1 MVKPDI
7 KHDYYRDLDL
17 PPTASIDDIKK
28 QYRRLAL
35 LYHPDRNA
43 GKEEEYVPRFQAI
56 QTAHEV
62 LGDAAIKN
70 KYDADRRKAGMSF
83 RPTTFGN
90 PYAASAAYPPP
101 PRRTQ
106 PGQWQRP
113 PPFSAA
119 SGTAGGGTPT
129 GAERFSNFTA
139 RPAPTARKD
148 AAQDRTNMFKAWQ
161 NMNSAQDRQQRA
173 TAAGAAPPPAQPSP
187 NRPRPPPPP
196 RAEAKMPSEEEI
208 RAGMNYRRAPP
219 PKPGGCDEFEARRSA
234 WASFQQNA
242 AAKPGVNRS
251 KTMKTPKKQG
261 FDPNAPGSDE
271 RPAASGGYSHRHRS
285 EDFGRSKNNSAFP
298 GPPPGPPPQ
307 SPLTP
312 GASPTS
318 QQRPFADPLRPFKS
332 RVDDDLSES
341 QVPFAEGNRTRTPYS
356 SLGGEKTSFNRDPVE
371 GLRRSASTRDATKLS
386 SNGSDSGRARSTS
399 PLGRN
404 TSANHPEHAHCSY
417 AGINSSESDDVPIE
431 MAGKPTSGDQQPRTG
446 PSQRPKKTPTPP
458 SRRFNGSTN
467 PHHVPPSDGTQSDT
481 EGARPSTQQNSSS
494 NNIFSFPYQQGMF
507 TPSGTGKSR
516 SEENVNTNFS
526 PNGWNGAFTGSA
538 DYFSQPPHT
547 ASDKKTSSPSRS
559 QQKNGMRSA
568 TTPNPTMTANGAADI
583 PAPPTASGMDN
594 DPQAD
599 PSTAGEVRFSK
610 EQWEKTFQD
619 ASWTYPTPRPP
630 SPTKGTN
637 MKARGRKPGKAG
649 SKHFAVGTDTKQPP
663 FVADEDGGAGKE
675 AENGNFVLDEDAD
688 AMDIDSTPPSTT
700 APANPVGPQQPTPN
714 QAESTKSP
722 PTYPVN
728 SSTWQQQQQQ
738 QGQEQ
743 QQQQSTQTNAHQRR
757 SLDRASTKDYL
768 NVNLDDLAN
777 VPPFKKSTPE
787 TGDGSGL
794 KDFADLNS
802 SLPFPSAASKI
813 PPTQTFKPEKLQI
826 PSIPKPPSL
835 PQRLTKESWNVY
847 ARNFGSYLIAY
858 HNFNNT
864 MLRHFVTRE
873 EHVQKHYL
881 AGGMSWLEAS
891 GDLASAQ
898 PGQPR
903 GFGSYMQGV
912 REDEQAREAWN
923 LGCERHQEAVIG
935 FEKMRERLRN
945 ISLKGGL
952 VDR

>member
-1 MVKPDI
+1 
-7 KHDYYRDLDL
+7 
-17 PPTASIDDIKK
+17 
-28 QYRRLAL
+28 
-35 LYHPDRNA
+35 
-43 GKEEEYVPRFQAI
+43 
-56 QTAHEV
+56 
-62 LGDAAIKN
+62 
-70 KYDADRRKAGMSF
+70 
-83 RPTTFGN
+83 
-90 PYAASAAYPPP
+90 
-101 PRRTQ
+101 
-106 PGQWQRP
+106 
-113 PPFSAA
+113 
-119 SGTAGGGTPT
+119 
-129 GAERFSNFTA
+129 
-139 RPAPTARKD
+139 
-148 AAQDRTNMFKAWQ
+148 
-161 NMNSAQDRQQRA
+161 
-173 TAAGAAPPPAQPSP
+173 
-187 NRPRPPPPP
+187 
-196 RAEAKMPSEEEI
+196 
-208 RAGMNYRRAPP
+208 
-219 PKPGGCDEFEARRSA
+219 
-234 WASFQQNA
+234 
-242 AAKPGVNRS
+242 
-251 KTMKTPKKQG
+251 
-261 FDPNAPGSDE
+261 
-271 RPAASGGYSHRHRS
+271 
-285 EDFGRSKNNSAFP
+285 
-298 GPPPGPPPQ
+298 
-307 SPLTP
+307 
-312 GASPTS
+312 
-318 QQRPFADPLRPFKS
+318 
-332 RVDDDLSES
+332 
-341 QVPFAEGNRTRTPYS
+341 
-356 SLGGEKTSFNRDPVE
+356 
-371 GLRRSASTRDATKLS
+371 
-386 SNGSDSGRARSTS
+386 
-399 PLGRN
+399 
-404 TSANHPEHAHCSY
+404 
-417 AGINSSESDDVPIE
+417 
-431 MAGKPTSGDQQPRTG
+431 
-446 PSQRPKKTPTPP
+446 
-458 SRRFNGSTN
+458 
-467 PHHVPPSDGTQSDT
+467 
-481 EGARPSTQQNSSS
+481 
-494 NNIFSFPYQQGMF
+494 MF